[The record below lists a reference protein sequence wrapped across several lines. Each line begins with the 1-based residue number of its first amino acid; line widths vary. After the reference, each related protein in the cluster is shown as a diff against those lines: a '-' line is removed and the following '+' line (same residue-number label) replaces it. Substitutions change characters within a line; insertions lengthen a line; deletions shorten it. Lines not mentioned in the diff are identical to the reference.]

1 MSAIKEYY
9 HEYLSAEEFDYMF
22 DDEYE
27 QYLIRNNNKLLI
39 NNETYGINDGDN
51 SNDRNDD

>member
-39 NNETYGINDGDN
+39 KNETYGTNDGDN

>member
-27 QYLIRNNNKLLI
+27 QYLIRNDNKILI
-39 NNETYGINDGDN
+39 KNETYGTNDGDN